1 MKKQKLWLIII
12 AIILFTSLWASYYIN
27 NIHHDGKIASI
38 YVGGKVVKTIDL
50 DKVEKPY
57 TFKINGKN
65 GGYNIIAVEKGN
77 ISIKEAD
84 CPDQVCVH
92 QGKISDGVKPI
103 VCLPH
108 ELVIKINGEKIDTHH
123 EHEHQH
129 DHDDHDKADI
139 LSK

>member
-1 MKKQKLWLIII
+1 MMNKEKRWLIAI
-12 AIILFTSLWASYYIN
+12 ALLVISSLISLFVVNS
-27 NIHHDGKIASI
+27 IHHEGKIVEI
-38 YVGGKVVKTIDL
+38 YQEGKRIKTIDL

-57 TFKINGKN
+57 TFVLEDEHGHHNTV
-65 GGYNIIAVEKGN
+65 AVEKGA

-92 QGKISDGVKPI
+92 QGKISDGIKPI

-108 ELVIKINGEKIDTHH
+108 ELVIKIT
-123 EHEHQH
+123 
-129 DHDDHDKADI
+129 DKAQSDDSVDI